1 MSEEQVV
8 IPEPEDSQEVKDK
21 KAENWKAY
29 LRIQEKNLDKAAER
43 RDYAIKQFDT
53 LMIALSTA
61 GLGFTSNYI
70 KGQTGDTYWARVS
83 QILFLACLVIN
94 LLSHLFSMWSHRVG
108 CEASNKE
115 FEVDLYG
122 EDHVQGFEQVIHDT
136 FQLKSKRRKRILN
149 NMVRACNIIAFAT
162 LCSAITCFIC
172 YTFIA

>member
-43 RDYAIKQFDT
+43 KDYAIKQFDT

-70 KGQTGDTYWARVS
+70 KDQTGDTYWARVS
-83 QILFLACLVIN
+83 QILFLACLVTN

-122 EDHVQGFEQVIHDT
+122 EDHTEGFNQIAHDK
-136 FQLKSKRRKRILN
+136 FQHKSKHTKSRLN
-149 NMVRACNIIAFAT
+149 HIVRACNVIAPI
-162 LCSAITCFIC
+162 LLLLAITSFIY
-172 YTFIA
+172 YTFIS